1 MKTSISKG
9 EPVDKAEKWAG
20 QSRRDDWRLFDDYN
34 ARNVIAAYS
43 EFEWDQ

>member
-1 MKTSISKG
+1 MKTSIATG

-20 QSRRDDWRLFDDYN
+20 QSGRDDWRLSDDYDR
-34 ARNVIAAYS
+34 RNVTAAYS